1 MRHFAERASQP
12 TISSTTARRQFL
24 TSVPRRRSDR
34 TPIDEARGYW
44 IRVHRCAM
52 ACRFEITLADEDG
65 AFVPAARTALDKIDR
80 LEEELSVFRETST
93 ISEVNRRAACGPVV
107 VPRHLI
113 ELLATCQRLHQ
124 ETDGAF
130 DITTTP
136 LSRCW
141 GFLRREGRLPDPE
154 AIEAARAIVGFGAVQ
169 LGRDD
174 RSVSFGNAGIEL
186 NLGAIGKGYALDR
199 ASVGLRKSGVEHAL
213 LSAGRS
219 SLLALGGRGDGWRI
233 DLVSPLVAG
242 HAIAGLWL
250 RNAALGTSGA
260 GEQFVIASGRRYGHV
275 IDPRTGWPAKGV
287 VSASVVASDA
297 ARADALSTAFLIG
310 EIDLAERYCAEHQDV
325 LALITPDDGSE
336 RPIVVGGHPGVR
348 FVTP

>member
-1 MRHFAERASQP
+1 MRRLGARASLQAV
-12 TISSTTARRQFL
+12 SSTTARRRFL
-24 TSVPRRRSDR
+24 TSLPHSRSDR
-34 TPIDEARGYW
+34 TPVDEARGYW

-52 ACRFEITLADEDG
+52 ACRFEITLADEDA
-65 AFVPAARTALDKIDR
+65 AFVPAARAALDEIDR

-93 ISEVNRRAACGPVV
+93 ISEVNRRAACRPVV

-113 ELLATCQRLHQ
+113 DLLATCQRLHQ

-130 DITTTP
+130 DITTMP

-141 GFLRREGRLPDPE
+141 GFLLREGRLPDPE
-154 AIEAARAIVGFGAVQ
+154 AIEAARAMVGLGAVQ

-174 RSVSFGNAGIEL
+174 GSVSFGHAGVEL
-186 NLGAIGKGYALDR
+186 NLGAIGKGYALDC
-199 ASVGLRKSGVEHAL
+199 ASVGLRRAAVEHAL

-219 SLLALGGRGDGWRI
+219 SLLAMGGRGDGWRI

-260 GEQFVIASGRRYGHV
+260 GEQFLIADGRRYGHV
-275 IDPRTGWPAKGV
+275 IDPRTGWPANGV

-297 ARADALSTAFLIG
+297 ARADALSTAFLVGGI
-310 EIDLAERYCAEHQDV
+310 ELAGRYCAEHSDV

-336 RPIVVGGHPGVR
+336 RPIVIGGHPGVR